1 MELIITTEDQL
12 KKIIDG
18 VFEER
23 LSAFLHQ
30 QPQTVTLPTK
40 QGNYTSKE
48 IQQLFNISSTSV
60 WHWERK
66 ALLRP
71 VIVSR
76 RKMYLKE
83 DIEKLIQQKQLK
95 KRA

>member
-1 MELIITTEDQL
+1 MKIILTTEDEL
-12 KKIIDG
+12 TEIVNKAVEK
-18 VFEER
+18 FYSER
-23 LSAFLHQ
+23 I
-30 QPQTVTLPTK
+30 QPETVSIPTK

-83 DIEKLIQQKQLK
+83 DIEKLIEQKQLK